1 MKSYFPEAIKQ
12 RMKSYLTPNTISV
25 LSKERIKSSVKMQC
39 ERRKRKTEDSELHS
53 KTEQVRWLEKG
64 GLGQGMLWEEFRL
77 FGTKWISFHSNWSLL
92 YPNIPFSLPK
102 LRACLLQRQ
111 KYCDLGCDTA
121 RASRQAGS
129 WVCVPPQQPRRPH
142 AQPQA
147 AALRKAREKS
157 WEYRLW
163 LALPG
168 TRLPPLRVTA
178 ADAGSICHE
187 LIPLSLRC
195 FGERNGSAFP
205 TY

>member
-12 RMKSYLTPNTISV
+12 RMKSYLTPNTMSV

-92 YPNIPFSLPK
+92 YPNISFSLPK

-121 RASRQAGS
+121 QARRQLG
-129 WVCVPPQQPRRPH
+129 VCST
-142 AQPQA
+142 A
-147 AALRKAREKS
+147 AATPPPRPATGSGTAKGPGEELGIQALARTAWHS
-157 WEYRLW
+157 APATPGHRGRCWEHM
-163 LALPG
+163 P
-168 TRLPPLRVTA
+168 
-178 ADAGSICHE
+178 
-187 LIPLSLRC
+187 
-195 FGERNGSAFP
+195 
-205 TY
+205 